1 MLAAIR
7 CIAIV
12 PETYEDL
19 AWSLIK
25 IGPKNYR
32 RVDIVADTYRNS
44 SLKNQ
49 EKNRRG
55 IKGYDFII
63 DFTDF
68 LANNE
73 NKNNM
78 ILTTF
83 EV

>member
-25 IGPKNYR
+25 VGPKNYR

-63 DFTDF
+63 
-68 LANNE
+68 
-73 NKNNM
+73 
-78 ILTTF
+78 
-83 EV
+83 

>member
-44 SLKNQ
+44 SLENQ

>member
-49 EKNRRG
+49 ERNRRG

-63 DFTDF
+63 
-68 LANNE
+68 
-73 NKNNM
+73 
-78 ILTTF
+78 
-83 EV
+83 

>member
-25 IGPKNYR
+25 VGPKNYR